1 MLTKVTAY
9 NPATNLDPLVFNI
22 INRPDTDL
30 FEVRNID
37 GLGAVKADVNTTQ
50 MGSINKETFSGSSSG
65 KRNIVLTLGL
75 DPDWDNWTVSRL
87 RRLLDQYFMPH
98 FQTRLVFESME
109 FSPVEIFG
117 YIESNEPNMFTKDPE
132 QQVSIICPDPDFTS
146 VDLMVM
152 EGYTSGDAVDID
164 YAGNIATGFNLRVN
178 KVAATPDPTWTNVL
192 VGDPTTAKF
201 WVDEGATDAHYLE
214 INTVPGE
221 KYVDTVVVPGDV
233 HTKRLDKL
241 TDDSKWPLLGPGTT
255 RFEVNSSGGD
265 QFWYLTYYNKFGS
278 L

>member
-9 NPATNLDPLVFNI
+9 NPATDLDPLVFNI

-50 MGSINKETFSGSSSG
+50 MGSINKETFTGSSSG

-75 DPDWDNWTVSRL
+75 DPDWDDWTVSRL
-87 RRLLDQYFMPH
+87 RRLLDRYFMPH

-132 QQVSIICPDPDFTS
+132 QQVSIICPDPDFKS

-152 EGYTSGDAVDID
+152 EGYTSGDAVDIE
-164 YAGNIATGFNLRVN
+164 YEGNIATGFNLRVN
-178 KVAATPDPTWTNVL
+178 KVAATTDPTWVNVL
-192 VGDPTTAKF
+192 VGDPTIAKF
-201 WVDEGATDAHYLE
+201 RVDEGATDTQYLE

-233 HTKRLDKL
+233 HTNRLDAL
-241 TDDSKWPLLGPGTT
+241 TEDSKWPLLGPGTT